1 MGGNNREKTRK
12 ERRGPSR
19 SLIPFLETY
28 RKRKRQ
34 EKNLP
39 ATRPED
45 RKGRQRYMKQGVK
58 AEYHKIL
65 GKMC

>member
-1 MGGNNREKTRK
+1 M
-12 ERRGPSR
+12 
-19 SLIPFLETY
+19 IPFLETS